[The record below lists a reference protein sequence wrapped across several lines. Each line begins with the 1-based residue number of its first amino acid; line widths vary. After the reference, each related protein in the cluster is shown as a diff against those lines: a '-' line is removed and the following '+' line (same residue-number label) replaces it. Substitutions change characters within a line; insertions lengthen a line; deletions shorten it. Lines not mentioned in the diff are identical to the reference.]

1 MSTLENSQGRTSLG
15 LLLQLFSEAE
25 RELKEEHE
33 AANTTEEANTNE
45 AANTT
50 EAAVETKIEKCE
62 SPQKSSKF
70 LNCDNQLVIRKD
82 TFSHAYGHP
91 SDNSQVCIYF
101 FAGKNLQGFYINIVP
116 GEASRVIQNIYD
128 QLSE

>member
-1 MSTLENSQGRTSLG
+1 MSILENSQGRTSAG
-15 LLLQLFSEAE
+15 LMLQLIAE
-25 RELKEEHE
+25 TEKK
-33 AANTTEEANTNE
+33 TEEADTKE
-45 AANTT
+45 ET
-50 EAAVETKIEKCE
+50 VETKIEKLT
-62 SPQKSSKF
+62 SPQKSSTF

-128 QLSE
+128 QLSA